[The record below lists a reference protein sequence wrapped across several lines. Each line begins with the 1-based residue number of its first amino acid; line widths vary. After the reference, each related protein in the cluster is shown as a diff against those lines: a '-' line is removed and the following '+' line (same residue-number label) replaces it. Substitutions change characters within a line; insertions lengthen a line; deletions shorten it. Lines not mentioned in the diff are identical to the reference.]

1 MHLLGRCLAFCT
13 ALATAA
19 CGGGTNPTRTDAG
32 SAMEAGLDATP
43 MDAPA
48 EAAVVV
54 DSGVPVDLGTGAD
67 GFSTW
72 VPGTAYPP
80 LDQLVT
86 GLHVNITLSYGGSTR
101 VEEVVNA
108 RADGVSYFFH
118 FADALGRYRYLSREG
133 YGRWASS
140 GNNDGLRQLAAAVQ
154 WLQQRRGRFMTSIY
168 HGWLVEALAASG
180 EVAGA
185 RRQAAALFARARQL
199 DTFGMGDGCRALA
212 MASATQ
218 GDQRR
223 TARLMAYA
231 ERWATTRGSRREEA
245 LNVLCRA
252 RLARLHDPTGAQTL
266 ASAAAGLFESMHMG
280 WHAEAARTWAPARLV
295 VPTVQSSGGT
305 TASTFSS
312 MSAASAS

>member
-1 MHLLGRCLAFCT
+1 
-13 ALATAA
+13 
-19 CGGGTNPTRTDAG
+19 
-32 SAMEAGLDATP
+32 MEAGLDATP

-133 YGRWASS
+133 CAFDDFHVFEVVTAGESS
-140 GNNDGLRQLAAAVQ
+140 GPIAVSAQGVADLEISLSNPTDVRSAPLTEADLPPGAMGPCRSLDSSFEYEGLALARHVTVGVRVLRTAARCEAWCTARADASPGCRSTCLAAPLPFTGQITYDLDPSFVFTAA
-154 WLQQRRGRFMTSIY
+154 RPATG
-168 HGWLVEALAASG
+168 AL
-180 EVAGA
+180 
-185 RRQAAALFARARQL
+185 
-199 DTFGMGDGCRALA
+199 TFLRD
-212 MASATQ
+212 
-218 GDQRR
+218 
-223 TARLMAYA
+223 
-231 ERWATTRGSRREEA
+231 
-245 LNVLCRA
+245 
-252 RLARLHDPTGAQTL
+252 AQTL
-266 ASAAAGLFESMHMG
+266 DGNAS
-280 WHAEAARTWAPARLV
+280 LV
-295 VPTVQSSGGT
+295 LE
-305 TASTFSS
+305 
-312 MSAASAS
+312 